1 MNAVLEL
8 DDRHPR
14 PRRRARPRCT
24 PCARSSFAAYAG
36 ELVAVMGP
44 SGSGKSTLLTL
55 AGGLDTPDL
64 RRGPRRGHRP
74 RRRSGSKGRAR
85 DAAHARS
92 ATSSRTST

>member
-8 DDRHPR
+8 ETVTRVHGEG
-14 PRRRARPRCT
+14 ATEVTRCG
-24 PCARSSFAAYAG
+24 RSSFAAYAG

-55 AGGLDTPDL
+55 AGGLDTPTAGAVRVEGVDL
-64 RRGPRRGHRP
+64 AGARPEGPRGACGVR
-74 RRRSGSKGRAR
+74 
-85 DAAHARS
+85 RS